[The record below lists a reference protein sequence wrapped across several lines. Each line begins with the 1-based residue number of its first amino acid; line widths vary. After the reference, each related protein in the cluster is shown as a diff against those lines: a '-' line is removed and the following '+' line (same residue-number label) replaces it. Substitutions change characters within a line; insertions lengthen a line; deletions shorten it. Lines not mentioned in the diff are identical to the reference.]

1 VRHCVERGLAESTF
15 GTFEC
20 LGSVELHARTV
31 PMRVGGWRVYA
42 TDVAWLDQVVGS
54 IEEQSSSSSSSSSS
68 IAGRWLRVGCLD
80 GGALAAGLERWADA
94 RRSHGGCVKSLEVLA
109 AVVRNAGPV
118 TWRMAEPE
126 PGRLEA
132 EMVLRPVD
140 ASALDGAAMAGV
152 RP

>member
-1 VRHCVERGLAESTF
+1 
-15 GTFEC
+15 
-20 LGSVELHARTV
+20 
-31 PMRVGGWRVYA
+31 M
-42 TDVAWLDQVVGS
+42 
-54 IEEQSSSSSSSSSS
+54 
-68 IAGRWLRVGCLD
+68 
-80 GGALAAGLERWADA
+80 
-94 RRSHGGCVKSLEVLA
+94 KSLEVLA